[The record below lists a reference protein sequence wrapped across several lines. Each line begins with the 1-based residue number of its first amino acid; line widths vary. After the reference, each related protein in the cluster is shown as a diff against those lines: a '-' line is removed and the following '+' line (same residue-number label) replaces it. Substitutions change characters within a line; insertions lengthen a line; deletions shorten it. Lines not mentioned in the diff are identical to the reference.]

1 MKKELEYSNS
11 QLEKYKKYQTLYLNL
26 LKKVK
31 SNKNLI
37 KNINLN
43 VDKNIKEEYINDLI
57 ERGKEINTMLKE
69 DNILE
74 NNIKN
79 ALESNINDLINTKN
93 SVNLKNKLVIQ
104 EDFYN

>member
-1 MKKELEYSNS
+1 MEYSNS

-69 DNILE
+69 DDILE
-74 NNIKN
+74 NNLKDILYK
-79 ALESNINDLINTKN
+79 LE
-93 SVNLKNKLVIQ
+93 
-104 EDFYN
+104 